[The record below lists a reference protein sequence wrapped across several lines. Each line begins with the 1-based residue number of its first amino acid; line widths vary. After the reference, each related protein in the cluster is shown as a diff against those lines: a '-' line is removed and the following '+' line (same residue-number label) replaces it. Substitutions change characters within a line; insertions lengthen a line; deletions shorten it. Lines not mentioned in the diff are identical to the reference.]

1 MPISSQTSSSLPPS
15 TSVNFDHHIKG
26 DSGCQFSQWFWSFK
40 MQVPIVGFMIIELR
54 KANGPYFG
62 AFV

>member
-1 MPISSQTSSSLPPS
+1 M
-15 TSVNFDHHIKG
+15 SVNFDHHIKG

-54 KANGPYFG
+54 KDNGPYFG